1 MKEWNLNKLY
11 KSFSDEE
18 FIKDFNELSVI
29 HDILNTY
36 REQHDQKSL
45 ENYLID
51 LATYHKLLEKISN
64 FINLNI
70 SVDTTNLEALKYSD
84 QLDELLSSF
93 TSEEVLN
100 QAWVASYN
108 LEEIESD
115 IIKEHLYIIN
125 EIKENQKHI
134 LDKEQESIVSH
145 MRNTGSTAFIKL
157 KDQVISS
164 ININIDDKTYPL
176 TEVLNMA
183 YHKDKDVRKK
193 AYEAE
198 IASYKNVEQTI
209 AACLNGIKGEVL
221 YTTKLRNY
229 QSELERCL
237 ISSRM
242 SKKTLDVLLES
253 IENNLPIF
261 RNYLKI
267 KANHLGYTNGLPWY
281 DLYAPVVEDNTNYDY
296 QVGGEF
302 VVKQFNSFSSNL
314 GDFASK
320 AIDNDWIDVYPR
332 TGKVGGAFCCN
343 IHSIKESRFLLNYGN
358 NFGDVITLAHE
369 LGHGFHGECLKD
381 ESILNSDYPMPIAET
396 ASTFCET
403 IVSKAALK
411 EADDKTKLGLLEDSL
426 SGASQVIVDIYSRF
440 LFEKRFFQRR
450 QEGSLSVEEIKE
462 LMLQA
467 QKDAYGDSIDPNY
480 FHPYMWTWKP
490 HYYDADFSY
499 YNFPYA
505 FGLLLAKGL
514 YALYLERGESFSDDY
529 EAFLAKTGKN
539 DLEVVCQSLNIDLQ
553 DPNFWQTSLDTF
565 KEDIELYKT
574 LLETTK

>member
-1 MKEWNLNKLY
+1 MKEWNLDKLY
-11 KSFSDEE
+11 TSFEDDQ

-36 REQHDQKSL
+36 REQHDEKSL

-70 SVDTTNLEALKYSD
+70 SVDTTNVIALKYSD
-84 QLDELLSSF
+84 QLDDLLSSYA
-93 TSEEVLN
+93 SQEVQN

-108 LEEIESD
+108 LDDIESE
-115 IIKEHLYIIN
+115 IIKDHIYIIE

-134 LDKEQESIVSH
+134 LDKDQESIISH
-145 MRNTGSTAFIKL
+145 MKNTGSNAFIKL
-157 KDQVISS
+157 KDQVVSS
-164 ININIDDKTYPL
+164 INITIDNVTYPL

-183 YHKDKDVRKK
+183 QHKDRDIRKK
-193 AYEAE
+193 AYEYE

-221 YTTKLRNY
+221 YTTNLRGYN
-229 QSELERCL
+229 SELERSL
-237 ISSRM
+237 ITSRM
-242 SKKTLDVLLES
+242 SKKTLDVLLET
-253 IENNLPIF
+253 IENNVSIF
-261 RNYLKI
+261 RNYLKL
-267 KANHLGYTNGLPWY
+267 KAKHLGYNNGLPWY
-281 DLYAPVVEDNTNYDY
+281 ELYAPVIEDNTNYDFKT
-296 QVGGEF
+296 GGDF
-302 VVKQFNSFSSNL
+302 VVKQFNSFSQHL
-314 GDFASK
+314 GDYASN
-320 AIDNDWIDVYPR
+320 AINNDWIDVYPR
-332 TGKVGGAFCCN
+332 SGKVGGAFCCN

-369 LGHGFHGECLKD
+369 LGHGFHGECLKN
-381 ESILNSDYPMPIAET
+381 ESILNSYYPMPIAET

-411 EADDKTKLGLLEDSL
+411 EADDKAKLALLEDSL
-426 SGASQVIVDIYSRF
+426 CGASQVIVDIYSRF
-440 LFEKRFFQRR
+440 LFETRFFEKRKD
-450 QEGSLSVEEIKE
+450 GSLSVEEIKE

-467 QKDAYGDSIDPNY
+467 QQDAYGDSIDPNY
-480 FHPYMWTWKP
+480 FHPYMWIWKP
-490 HYYDADFSY
+490 HYYDADFSF

-514 YALYLERGESFSDDY
+514 YALYLKRGASFSDDY
-529 EAFLAKTGKN
+529 EVFLAKTGKN
-539 DLEVVCQSLNIDLQ
+539 NLETVCQSLDIDLQ
-553 DPNFWQTSLDTF
+553 DPNFWQSSLDTF
-565 KEDIELYKT
+565 KEDINLYQQ